1 MITLN
6 KNFTTQVYKH
16 TKTNQ
21 EFQLVKL
28 TDKLTREEF
37 LEQKKAVK
45 NADGFYSKFAKGFLI
60 PLGVEIVQGESTPT
74 KVEATPKKVGY
85 TKNADLLEEYRQILI
100 KNETGE
106 WVEWYLKKYP
116 YVIKIDG
123 KIVNYEKPTI
133 QTKFCFGYGQNGR
146 FTDEEEDI
154 AFSNMQKADADTSYF
169 LNENL
174 KELNSKIERLK
185 KYLDNDYKEQNFY
198 IMHNY
203 NGIYCLTFVDRYNRN
218 YGNELKKYNYI
229 QLNKEQKQEMIDFLE
244 SIKTDFE
251 KRLNTYLKRYGLS
264 KLKTWTYL
272 VD

>member
-1 MITLN
+1 M
-6 KNFTTQVYKH
+6 
-16 TKTNQ
+16 
-21 EFQLVKL
+21 
-28 TDKLTREEF
+28 
-37 LEQKKAVK
+37 EQKKAVK

-74 KVEATPKKVGY
+74 KLKATPKKVGY
-85 TKNADLLEEYRQILI
+85 AKNADLLEEYRQILI
-100 KNETGE
+100 DHKDDK
-106 WVEWYLKKYP
+106 WVDWYLKNYP

-123 KIVNYEKPTI
+123 KIVNYGKPTI
-133 QTKFCFGYGQNGR
+133 RTKFCFGYGQNGR
-146 FTDEEEDI
+146 FTDDEEDI
-154 AFSNMQKADADTSYF
+154 ASSNMKKADTDTSYF

-185 KYLDNDYKEQNFY
+185 KYLDDDYKEQNFY
-198 IMHNY
+198 IMKNY
-203 NGIYCLTFVDRYNRN
+203 NGIYRLEFVDMFNRN
-218 YGNELKKYNYI
+218 YGNVFKENKYM

-244 SIKTDFE
+244 SIKADFE